1 MTPAFPRQALTV
13 VALAFATMAL
23 RSAEPRVTFAPQEI
37 DTLFANP
44 GMGWQ
49 TFHRFADED
58 PALQGLPSS
67 SAYFRF
73 YWRELEPKDGE
84 IDFAKVDTLLTRAHR
99 AGQRLCFRV
108 MCTGSGQYLDVP
120 PWLKDLGCRGYE
132 FEYEGGKHW
141 VPDFEDP
148 MFRERHFRLI
158 RELGK
163 RYNGH
168 PDVDLIDIGSV
179 GLWGEWHMSG
189 TKRLDNGQPVP
200 LPSPQTRQALI
211 NAWREAF
218 PDQPKVMLIGDIDGL
233 RHAVTQGC
241 GWRADCLGDCGGFS
255 KNWNHMRDLYPL
267 HVQQSGATDA
277 WKRAPVA
284 FESCW
289 DMRKWKQ
296 EGWDI
301 RYIFDYALSNHVSY
315 VNNKSAPIPEGTRAE
330 VERLLRRIGYR
341 LVLRQV
347 DHPRQAKAGGP
358 LPVVMRW
365 DNVGVAP
372 PHGDYRI
379 ALRLSSS
386 GSANE
391 RFISVTGH
399 SIQAWLPGPTEVTEP
414 LAVPREWPAGDY
426 GLAVA
431 LVDPSSREPAVRLA
445 IEGRAAD
452 GWYPLSVVT
461 VTQAP

>member
-1 MTPAFPRQALTV
+1 MT
-13 VALAFATMAL
+13 L
-23 RSAEPRVTFAPQEI
+23 RSAEPAVVLAPREI
-37 DTLFANP
+37 DTLLANP

-49 TFHRFADED
+49 TFHLFADED

-73 YWRELEPKDGE
+73 YWRELEPKDGA
-84 IDFAKVDTLLTRAHR
+84 IDFAKLDALLARAHR

-108 MCTGSGQYLDVP
+108 MCTGSGQALDVP
-120 PWLKDLGCRGYE
+120 AWLKDLGCRGYQ
-132 FEYEGGKHW
+132 FEYEGRKQCW

-148 MFRERHFRLI
+148 SFRDRHFRLI
-158 RELGK
+158 RELGQ

-168 PDVDLIDIGSV
+168 PDLDLIDVGSV

-189 TKRLDNGQPVP
+189 TKRSDTGEPVP

-211 NAWREAF
+211 DAWRTAF

-233 RHAVTQGC
+233 RHAVTEGC

-267 HVQQSGATDA
+267 HVQQGGATEA

-301 RYIFDYALSNHVSY
+301 RYIFDYALSNHVGY
-315 VNNKSAPIPEGTRAE
+315 VNNKSAPIPDGTRAE
-330 VERLLRRIGYR
+330 VERLLRRMGYR

-347 DHPRQAKAGGP
+347 EHPKQVKAGGT
-358 LPVVMRW
+358 LSVSLLW
-365 DNVGVAP
+365 ENTGVAP
-372 PHGDYRI
+372 PYGDYRI
-379 ALRLSSS
+379 ALRLASE
-386 GSANE
+386 GSPTE
-391 RFISVTGH
+391 RFVSLTGR
-399 SIQAWLPGPTEVTEP
+399 SIRGWLPGTTNISES
-414 LAVPREWPAGDY
+414 LAAPREWRSGDY
-426 GLAVA
+426 RLAVA
-431 LVDPSSREPAVRLA
+431 VVDPSSREPAVRLA
-445 IEGRAAD
+445 IEGRAED
-452 GWYPLSVVT
+452 GWYPLGVVK